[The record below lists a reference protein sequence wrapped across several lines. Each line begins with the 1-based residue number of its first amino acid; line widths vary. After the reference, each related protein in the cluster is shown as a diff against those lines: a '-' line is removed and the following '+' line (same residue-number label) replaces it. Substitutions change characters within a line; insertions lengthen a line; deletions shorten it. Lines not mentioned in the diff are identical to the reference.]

1 MTRAP
6 TCVAA
11 CVLVALAA
19 LAALATGP
27 GSFARADDLA
37 DVAPS
42 AAAVLRAI
50 QLHYDGVRDLR
61 ASFVQTSRVA
71 SLGRED
77 TSFGAVSVKR
87 PGRMR
92 WEYERPEQRVIA
104 VDGATVRMYSAE
116 DRQLQIAPMGAGGL
130 NPTALDFLLGNGDLL
145 SRFEPTLP
153 ETPTPADEA
162 VVRLI
167 PREDSAFEW
176 LELRVDA
183 NSYVLRESVIQ
194 DLFGNR
200 TSVAF
205 RELVENTGVDDT
217 AFEIEVPDGTEIIDL
232 R

>member
-1 MTRAP
+1 MTRALGF
-6 TCVAA
+6 VAA
-11 CVLVALAA
+11 CVLAA
-19 LAALATGP
+19 AP
-27 GSFARADDLA
+27 GSFARANGPGDATDG
-37 DVAPS
+37 D
-42 AAAVLRAI
+42 AAALAVVRAI

-92 WEYERPEQRVIA
+92 WEYERPEERVIA

-116 DRQLQIAPMGAGGL
+116 ERQLQIAPMGAGGL

-153 ETPTPADEA
+153 EAATPADEA
-162 VVRLI
+162 VVRLV

-183 NSYVLRESVIQ
+183 SSYELRESVIQ

-205 RELVENTGVDDT
+205 RELVENSGVDDT